1 LEWRVKEMSGLL
13 VVAACIVI
21 LFIAISMEENSIKNG
36 NNNWR
41 RIAALIE
48 NLALIGIAIGFV
60 IVVIN
65 DLVHLF

>member
-1 LEWRVKEMSGLL
+1 MSGLL